1 MAEERESLLGG
12 MLSKIKPLEKENK
25 AQKEVKKEKKLVKS
39 REWKF
44 KGFYIMP
51 ENEARLRELQARF
64 LWTEKRKVDESEIL
78 NLAIE
83 TLYDKI
89 FEKIQKIQEK

>member
-1 MAEERESLLGG
+1 MAEERESLLEG
-12 MLSKIKPLEKENK
+12 MLSKIKPLEKETK
-25 AQKEVKKEKKLVKS
+25 TQKEVKKEKKLVKS

-51 ENEARLRELQARF
+51 ENEARLREIQAHF
-64 LWTEKRKVDESEIL
+64 LWKEKRKADESEII

-83 TLYDKI
+83 NLYDKI
-89 FEKIQKIQEK
+89 VKENNVKD

>member
-1 MAEERESLLGG
+1 MAEERESLLEG
-12 MLSKIKPLEKENK
+12 MLSKIKPLEKETK
-25 AQKEVKKEKKLVKS
+25 TQKEVKKEKKLVKS
-39 REWKF
+39 KEWKF

-64 LWTEKRKVDESEIL
+64 LWKEKRKVDESEIL

-83 TLYDKI
+83 TLY
-89 FEKIQKIQEK
+89 EKIVKEDKSKD

>member
-1 MAEERESLLGG
+1 MVEERESLLEG
-12 MLSKIKPLEKENK
+12 MLSKIKPIEKEAK
-25 AQKEVKKEKKLVKS
+25 TQKEVKKERKLVKS

-51 ENEARLRELQARF
+51 ENEARLREIQAQF
-64 LWTEKRKVDESEIL
+64 LWKEKRKVDESEIL

-83 TLYDKI
+83 TLYEKI
-89 FEKIQKIQEK
+89 FKKIRKIQEK

>member
-1 MAEERESLLGG
+1 MVEERESLLEG
-12 MLSKIKPLEKENK
+12 MLSKIKPIEKEAK
-25 AQKEVKKEKKLVKS
+25 TQKEVKKERKLVKS

-51 ENEARLRELQARF
+51 ENEARLREIQAQF
-64 LWTEKRKVDESEIL
+64 LWKEKRKVDESEIL

-83 TLYDKI
+83 TLY
-89 FEKIQKIQEK
+89 EKIIKENNSKD